1 MDEVDDLVDPEIKME
16 AAEGEGDQG
25 LHTDDSYELKGSRK
39 NLMEL

>member
-1 MDEVDDLVDPEIKME
+1 MDEVEDLVDPEIKME

-25 LHTDDSYELKGSRK
+25 LHADDGYELKGSRK